1 MAKKGRRAR
10 PGDVIEGR
18 EKPGPR
24 ALVSLIAEVNP
35 TGRGLSPS
43 EQARRYAEKSALQSR
58 LLQWYGDAF
67 FAERTEADDIVL
79 LRHRHF
85 DECACHAQVSS
96 LGDAARAWVWQN
108 LDDAPESER
117 RSVEEEGP
125 APAASDEAPRNPAA
139 LLAKA
144 QAALAEYD
152 YEEAERLLVS
162 AFEATAGSAPASRA
176 LLELYVDVLG
186 QDGRALELEAR
197 LAPSA
202 LSDPPVRSL
211 IGLAAARSGDAAR
224 AVALVQDVA
233 HPRAGEVY
241 AVAGRAALRAGELE
255 QARAHAQRARSLGAP
270 SDAAP
275 LEAAI
280 DEALRERAAVEEA
293 KLEAR
298 IAAGDGEGA
307 EAFAREMLAAGFP
320 SARAQRLL
328 REAAERR
335 DEAAA
340 AELTKQAREAIEA
353 GEWARGRRALA
364 ELVRMGRPDA
374 ALEAA
379 LQDAERIAEA
389 AREAEVVAEVLDL
402 LSRAPEEGL
411 ARYLALDDALRARV
425 RAEGPKARCERADA
439 IRGALKRPRP
449 EDVASAA
456 LRVEALERALEAN
469 DLDQAV
475 EHVES
480 LPRAI
485 EHHADVGPLIDRT
498 LQMLAR
504 RHVEDARARIDAA
517 VTALNAQRWTD
528 ALEQLRAIPSQHLSF
543 FKDGP
548 ALARKLTEAAEW
560 GLDLEAR
567 AARAREPDADL
578 EALHRGRAALTSLRA
593 LASKAHEADGAG
605 EVPEP
610 VRERLRA
617 WEEQHDALVEA
628 MKAALRFEEHPVPE
642 GTRPDIEDEGAL
654 GPHAPDV
661 RIDADANI
669 WLIASPEER
678 CYLTEASLPDL
689 IVKRRFSFTVG
700 GERRARTVIPIRG
713 SLWLPL
719 SDGGMLVLDR
729 DTPSRV
735 LEVWWG
741 GLTAGSADDAWAEL
755 APDASAMVLRT
766 YKKTR
771 LGHVLRAYPS
781 GATRPLPRC
790 ATACFFGRPGRAR
803 VLVTGGKTRAW
814 EVYDPATLRPLGGA
828 ERFTGELAGLLPIA
842 AIDVSRTDGGS
853 EAGDDAGER
862 GHVLLALETK
872 SMEGSRDEEPTAG
885 AFYLVR
891 VSDELEPIRHTLVSA
906 ACTGLL
912 AWLYRS
918 GDSLLVVH
926 YQGATPWVRMFDPW
940 TLEPQGSLNLLP
952 GIQFPVTDADSSVTL
967 LLERNHRSLHIPK
980 VPAGVVEDA
989 DDSDAIPFVSG
1000 MLSPRSLCVN
1010 MPDEWAR
1017 PLFTDQ
1023 LDGWTLKS
1031 VSNPFRR
1038 DTLIAASADAGRAI
1052 ERMKGHV
1059 ARTTPK
1065 TVLSMFWR
1073 EPDESP
1079 DKGFFLDGAMYAA
1092 CLCPDDPKL
1101 LEWILLAFERSEDP
1115 FVKAHLLHLMGL
1127 AHLAA
1132 GRRAEAVASWARGAA
1147 LDDGHCPFRF
1157 LIAMVGGLTR
1167 EEVERHLPGVA
1178 VPGFVWA
1185 QAERYERAV
1194 VAMGRLDAAID
1205 AGRGEDA
1212 WREARHVRELV
1223 GPSWQLSARVA
1234 LLHLDHP
1241 DPSTDPWRY
1250 QLDLAWMASHAWL
1263 GSTRNHMIFAG
1274 HHWDHHRLTA
1284 ITLRAGQ
1291 ILDAMGIGVA
1301 KRITD
1306 ATREAES
1313 TPPAN
1318 EGSGGA

>member
-10 PGDVIEGR
+10 PADVIEGR

-108 LDDAPESER
+108 LEDAPESER
-117 RSVEEEGP
+117 RSVEEGP
-125 APAASDEAPRNPAA
+125 APASSDEAPRNPAA

-152 YEEAERLLVS
+152 YEEAERLLVG

-298 IAAGDGEGA
+298 IAAGDDEGA

-340 AELTKQAREAIEA
+340 TELTSQARAALEA

-425 RAEGPKARCERADA
+425 RAQGPKARCERADA

-578 EALHRGRAALTSLRA
+578 EALHRGRTALTSLRA
-593 LASKAHEADGAG
+593 LVSKAHEADGAG

-617 WEEQHDALVEA
+617 WEEPHEAIVEA

-700 GERRARTVIPIRG
+700 GERRARTVIPIGG

-729 DTPSRV
+729 DAPSRV

-741 GLTAGSADDAWAEL
+741 GLNASSADDAWAEM

-771 LGHVLRAYPS
+771 LGTSSAPTPRARPGLSRGARRRASS
-781 GATRPLPRC
+781 GAPTVRASSSRAGRHAPGRSTTPRRC
-790 ATACFFGRPGRAR
+790 ARSAAPSASPGSWPAFSRSRRSTSPGRPTADPRRATTPASEGTSCSR
-803 VLVTGGKTRAW
+803 WKRRAW
-814 EVYDPATLRPLGGA
+814 
-828 ERFTGELAGLLPIA
+828 
-842 AIDVSRTDGGS
+842 
-853 EAGDDAGER
+853 
-862 GHVLLALETK
+862 K
-872 SMEGSRDEEPTAG
+872 
-885 AFYLVR
+885 
-891 VSDELEPIRHTLVSA
+891 
-906 ACTGLL
+906 
-912 AWLYRS
+912 
-918 GDSLLVVH
+918 
-926 YQGATPWVRMFDPW
+926 
-940 TLEPQGSLNLLP
+940 
-952 GIQFPVTDADSSVTL
+952 
-967 LLERNHRSLHIPK
+967 
-980 VPAGVVEDA
+980 
-989 DDSDAIPFVSG
+989 
-1000 MLSPRSLCVN
+1000 
-1010 MPDEWAR
+1010 AR
-1017 PLFTDQ
+1017 
-1023 LDGWTLKS
+1023 
-1031 VSNPFRR
+1031 
-1038 DTLIAASADAGRAI
+1038 
-1052 ERMKGHV
+1052 
-1059 ARTTPK
+1059 
-1065 TVLSMFWR
+1065 
-1073 EPDESP
+1073 
-1079 DKGFFLDGAMYAA
+1079 
-1092 CLCPDDPKL
+1092 
-1101 LEWILLAFERSEDP
+1101 
-1115 FVKAHLLHLMGL
+1115 
-1127 AHLAA
+1127 
-1132 GRRAEAVASWARGAA
+1132 
-1147 LDDGHCPFRF
+1147 
-1157 LIAMVGGLTR
+1157 
-1167 EEVERHLPGVA
+1167 
-1178 VPGFVWA
+1178 
-1185 QAERYERAV
+1185 
-1194 VAMGRLDAAID
+1194 
-1205 AGRGEDA
+1205 
-1212 WREARHVRELV
+1212 
-1223 GPSWQLSARVA
+1223 
-1234 LLHLDHP
+1234 
-1241 DPSTDPWRY
+1241 
-1250 QLDLAWMASHAWL
+1250 
-1263 GSTRNHMIFAG
+1263 
-1274 HHWDHHRLTA
+1274 
-1284 ITLRAGQ
+1284 
-1291 ILDAMGIGVA
+1291 
-1301 KRITD
+1301 
-1306 ATREAES
+1306 ATRSRPPVRS
-1313 TPPAN
+1313 T
-1318 EGSGGA
+1318 S